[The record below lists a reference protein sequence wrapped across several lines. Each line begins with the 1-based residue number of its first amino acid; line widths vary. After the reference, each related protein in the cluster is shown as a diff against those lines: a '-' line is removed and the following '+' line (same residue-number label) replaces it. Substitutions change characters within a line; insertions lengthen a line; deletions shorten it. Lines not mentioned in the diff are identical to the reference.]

1 MSQAADRAPGM
12 LFTEA
17 MRILE
22 DRYGIQNIE
31 HHLSSGDVVIYLPQ
45 SEGAEVRWPYIFTD
59 RQAKYL
65 AVHPIVIDDIRRNR
79 FPRDWPTRTDGA
91 SASKG

>member
-1 MSQAADRAPGM
+1 MSQTADPAPGM

-17 MRILE
+17 LRILE

-31 HHLSSGDVVIYLPQ
+31 HHPSNDVVIYLPQ
-45 SEGAEVRWPYIFTD
+45 SEGAEVRWPFIFTD

-65 AVHPIVIDDIRRNR
+65 AVHPISDEDIRRNR
-79 FPRDWPTRTDGA
+79 FPRDWPTKGDAA
-91 SASKG
+91 SA

>member
-1 MSQAADRAPGM
+1 MYQAADRAPGI
-12 LFTEA
+12 LLTEA
-17 MRILE
+17 LTILE

-59 RQAKYL
+59 RQARYL
-65 AVHPIVIDDIRRNR
+65 AVHPILIEDIRRNR
-79 FPRDWPTRTDGA
+79 FPSDWPTRTDRA
-91 SASKG
+91 SATKG